1 MHTFLDSYSCIGSS
15 DVPCVILPIHWL
27 SVGVWFFFWG
37 GGKETEGCLFGWNL
51 MNMMRDNQ
59 NPSNQK
65 MVASGSGFKSHL
77 GS

>member
-15 DVPCVILPIHWL
+15 DVPCVFL
-27 SVGVWFFFWG
+27 G
-37 GGKETEGCLFGWNL
+37 GGGNETEGCLFGWNF

-59 NPSNQK
+59 NPSYQK